1 MAAAFLFHVAAVSLA
16 LRRAPL
22 APRRASLA
30 LRACAA
36 DGAAFSSAAWAATDW
51 RPLRSKF
58 DRLEFVR
65 SVLDGGFTPH
75 EVNHAVWRALEY
87 VESDAQGR
95 VGGRGALSYPHEDP
109 RGLHARP
116 PDVMGDAAALAALEA
131 ALPLDDDDELDKLRL
146 IVDTLHGEELTRIL
160 LEEGDPEFAA
170 RFVVARWLYW
180 TVPALGAV
188 PSQKKA

>member
-1 MAAAFLFHVAAVSLA
+1 M
-16 LRRAPL
+16 
-22 APRRASLA
+22 
-30 LRACAA
+30 
-36 DGAAFSSAAWAATDW
+36 
-51 RPLRSKF
+51 
-58 DRLEFVR
+58 
-65 SVLDGGFTPH
+65 LDGGFTPH

-146 IVDTLHGEELTRIL
+146 IVDTLYGEESRAPARGGRPRICRAL
-160 LEEGDPEFAA
+160 
-170 RFVVARWLYW
+170 RRARWLYW

-188 PSQKKA
+188 PSQKKR

>member
-1 MAAAFLFHVAAVSLA
+1 MA
-16 LRRAPL
+16 RA
-22 APRRASLA
+22 
-30 LRACAA
+30 
-36 DGAAFSSAAWAATDW
+36 
-51 RPLRSKF
+51 
-58 DRLEFVR
+58 
-65 SVLDGGFTPH
+65 
-75 EVNHAVWRALEY
+75 EY

-95 VGGRGALSYPHEDP
+95 RRPRRAYPHEDP

-188 PSQKKA
+188 PSQKKR